1 MSDLLN
7 LKPAALW
14 THFQNICNIP
24 HPSGEEDAVRQYVL
38 GFAEKHGLKAETD
51 EAGNVVIR
59 KPATPGFEN
68 RVGVVLQGHLDMV
81 PQKNADTEHDFS
93 KDPIQAYVDGEWVKA
108 RGTTLGADNGIGMAA
123 ALAVL
128 EDKELQH
135 GPVEALFTIDEER
148 SMVGAEELKSGWL
161 QGKILLNLDTE
172 EEGELY
178 VGCAG
183 GVDAI
188 AEATY
193 TEESA
198 EAGVNWLSL
207 EVKGLKGGHSGCDIH
222 LQRGNANKI
231 MVNLLKALQTAGV
244 RVASI
249 NGGSLSN
256 AIPREAFAVVAAP
269 ADKAEEVAAIVDEQ
283 LSISRNI
290 LAETD
295 GGIIITANAADAGE
309 KVMAQ
314 ADQQKWLDLFHAMPN
329 GVDRMSESVEG
340 VVETSNN
347 FAIMTVSEG
356 KIGVHCFARSL
367 VDSATS
373 EIGERLIGLMRLAGM
388 EARLEGQFPGWQ
400 PNMDSAILASMKET
414 YNSLYGKIPE
424 VKVIH
429 AGLECGLLGSKYPE
443 WDMLSIGPTICFPH
457 SPDEKVEINSVEKF
471 WSLLSEALARVPVAE

>member
-1 MSDLLN
+1 MSDLHN

-14 THFQNICNIP
+14 KHFQDICNIP
-24 HPSGEEDAVRQYVL
+24 HPSGEEEALRQHVL
-38 GFAEKHGLKAETD
+38 AFASDNGLEAETD

-81 PQKNADTEHDFS
+81 PQKNADTDHDFS
-93 KDPIQAYVDGEWVKA
+93 KDPIQAYIDDGWVKA

-123 ALAVL
+123 AMAVL
-128 EDKELQH
+128 ESKGLQH

-148 SMVGAEELKSGWL
+148 SMVGAEELNPGWL
-161 QGKILLNLDTE
+161 KGNILLNLDTE

-183 GVDAI
+183 GVDALG
-188 AEATY
+188 EASY
-193 TEESA
+193 IEETV
-198 EAGVNWLSL
+198 AGMNWLRL

-231 MVNLLKALQTAGV
+231 MVNLLKALQVAGV
-244 RVASI
+244 RVASVE
-249 NGGSLSN
+249 GGSLSN
-256 AIPREAFAVVAAP
+256 AIPREAFATVAVP
-269 ADKAEEVAAIVDEQ
+269 ADKAENVASIVDQQ
-283 LSISRNI
+283 LTVARNI
-290 LAETD
+290 LAATD
-295 GGIIITANAADAGE
+295 AGVTITATDVEAGE
-309 KVMAQ
+309 KVMTLAE
-314 ADQQKWLDLFHAMPN
+314 QQKWLDLFHAMPN

-347 FAIMTVSEG
+347 FAIMTVGEG
-356 KIGVHCFARSL
+356 KVHVHCFARSL

-373 EIGERLIGLMRLAGM
+373 EMGERLAGVMRLAGM
-388 EARLEGQFPGWQ
+388 DARLEGQFPGWQ

-414 YNSLYGKIPE
+414 YKALYNKTPE

-429 AGLECGLLGSKYPE
+429 AGLECGILGSKYPT

-457 SPDEKVEINSVEKF
+457 SPDEKVEIESVEKF
-471 WSLLSEALARVPVAE
+471 WNLLSEALVRVPVAE

>member
-1 MSDLLN
+1 MSDLHN

-14 THFQNICNIP
+14 KHFQAICNIP
-24 HPSGEEDAVRQYVL
+24 HPSGEEEALRQHVL
-38 GFAEKHGLKAETD
+38 AFAAEHGLEAETD

-81 PQKNADTEHDFS
+81 PQKNADTDHDFS
-93 KDPIQAYVDGEWVKA
+93 KDPIQTYIEDGWVKA

-123 ALAVL
+123 AMAVL
-128 EDKELQH
+128 ESKELQH

-148 SMVGAEELKSGWL
+148 SMVGAEELKPGWL
-161 QGKILLNLDTE
+161 QGNILLNLDTE

-183 GVDAI
+183 GVDALGEGAY
-188 AEATY
+188 AEDAV
-193 TEESA
+193 
-198 EAGVNWLSL
+198 AGMSWLRL

-231 MVNLLKALQTAGV
+231 MVNLLKALQVAGV

-249 NGGSLSN
+249 EGGSLSN
-256 AIPREAFAVVAAP
+256 AIPREAFATVAVP
-269 ADKAEEVAAIVDEQ
+269 ADKAEDVASIVDQQ
-283 LSISRNI
+283 LTIARNI
-290 LAETD
+290 LAATD
-295 GGIIITANAADAGE
+295 AGVTITATEAEAGE
-309 KVMAQ
+309 KVMAL

-347 FAIMTVSEG
+347 FAIMTVGEG
-356 KIGVHCFARSL
+356 KVHVHCFARSL

-373 EIGERLIGLMRLAGM
+373 EIGERLAGVMRLAGM
-388 EARLEGQFPGWQ
+388 DARLEGQFPGWQ

-414 YNSLYGKIPE
+414 YKALYNKTPE

-429 AGLECGLLGSKYPE
+429 AGLECGILGSKYPT

-457 SPDEKVEINSVEKF
+457 SPDEKVEIESVEKF
-471 WSLLSEALARVPVAE
+471 WNLLSEALVRVPVAE